1 MIEQLLAEKMLQP
14 LDKKSYENL
23 GLLNPSVVESQKEF
37 DPTLEYSV
45 PYFWGNVG
53 LVYNKTTVDEKDI
66 EEQGWNILKNPKY
79 KGRIFFYDS
88 QRDGFMIAFKA
99 LGYSM
104 NTNNP
109 KEIQEAYEWLSEM
122 NATMDPAYVTDEV
135 IDGMTNAEKDIAVMY
150 SGDATNVLT
159 ENMDMSWVAP
169 KQGTNVWIDAMV
181 IPKNSNCP
189 GLANKFIDYI
199 ISESVQSQ
207 NAEWVGYT
215 PVDKSVEEE
224 LAGPDGEFFENPAFV
239 PRTGYHLDETFHFDE
254 QLKAKLSDLWNKVK
268 VQ

>member
-1 MIEQLLAEKMLQP
+1 
-14 LDKKSYENL
+14 
-23 GLLNPSVVESQKEF
+23 
-37 DPTLEYSV
+37 
-45 PYFWGNVG
+45 
-53 LVYNKTTVDEKDI
+53 
-66 EEQGWNILKNPKY
+66 
-79 KGRIFFYDS
+79 
-88 QRDGFMIAFKA
+88 
-99 LGYSM
+99 
-104 NTNNP
+104 
-109 KEIQEAYEWLSEM
+109 
-122 NATMDPAYVTDEV
+122 
-135 IDGMTNAEKDIAVMY
+135 
-150 SGDATNVLT
+150 
-159 ENMDMSWVAP
+159 
-169 KQGTNVWIDAMV
+169 MV